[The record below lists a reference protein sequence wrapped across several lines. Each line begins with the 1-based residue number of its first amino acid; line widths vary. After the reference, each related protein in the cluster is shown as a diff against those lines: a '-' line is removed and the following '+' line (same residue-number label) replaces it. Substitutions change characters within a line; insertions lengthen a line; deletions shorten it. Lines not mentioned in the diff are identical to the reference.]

1 VEKSYIWYQVVIS
14 VSVSVFVFHSYIFL
28 GGGGIK
34 KGALF
39 PDLKKPMKVYVFT
52 YDLHRF
58 TATVPIG

>member
-14 VSVSVFVFHSYIFL
+14 VSVSVFVFHSYIL
-28 GGGGIK
+28 GGGIK